1 MRTLLSVQSMAPLI
15 ASTTSAS
22 LIYRPFAGGL
32 PRKWS
37 VERVRLCGFGLG
49 FEGDLIAEAFEA
61 AFKIGN
67 NATLADLV
75 EIGVSEIAI
84 DYAPGE
90 HVIGG
95 HDNLVSNGEGGT
107 QRAATGLE
115 AVELVP
121 QIAAFGARR
130 GNSGTDQDRAQMHVA
145 LAGTPALLLA

>member
-1 MRTLLSVQSMAPLI
+1 MSTEPQVSADLYSALKERLRTGDKQDEIEL
-15 ASTTSAS
+15 
-22 LIYRPFAGGL
+22 YYEL

-37 VERVRLCGFGLG
+37 VERVRSCGFGLG

-90 HVIGG
+90 HVI
-95 HDNLVSNGEGGT
+95 
-107 QRAATGLE
+107 AATTIL
-115 AVELVP
+115 
-121 QIAAFGARR
+121 
-130 GNSGTDQDRAQMHVA
+130 
-145 LAGTPALLLA
+145 